1 MALSVL
7 MPLCI
12 GGGQKMGLKSV
23 NSNES
28 SQEKGKL
35 RNHSRDVQNDL
46 PEGRISLP
54 SLDRGEGDH
63 RQQL

>member
-1 MALSVL
+1 
-7 MPLCI
+7 
-12 GGGQKMGLKSV
+12 MGLKSV
-23 NSNES
+23 NTNES